1 MELLLKRRP
10 FWVDL
15 ILMITGTGL
24 MAVAIQCIFD
34 PIGLVTGGFTGIAI
48 ITKSLTHGKV
58 PLWLANL
65 ILNIPLFFVA
75 THIKGKRF
83 VARTVIATILL
94 SLWLYILPV
103 LDLAGEDYVLAAIF
117 GGVLTGVGMG
127 MVLLARA
134 TTGGTD
140 MLAALIQHKLRHYTI
155 MQVSCI
161 VDGIIVAAGSYVFG
175 IRAAMYALVTI
186 YITSKVSDALME
198 GIKYSKAVF
207 IVSEKYREI
216 SNAIMTQMDR
226 GVTGLDARGMYS
238 KDKKCMLY
246 CVVSKKEIVV
256 LKDIVLNIDRE
267 AFVIVTDAREVV
279 GEGFLEY

>member
-103 LDLAGEDYVLAAIF
+103 L
-117 GGVLTGVGMG
+117 T
-127 MVLLARA
+127 
-134 TTGGTD
+134 
-140 MLAALIQHKLRHYTI
+140 
-155 MQVSCI
+155 
-161 VDGIIVAAGSYVFG
+161 
-175 IRAAMYALVTI
+175 
-186 YITSKVSDALME
+186 
-198 GIKYSKAVF
+198 
-207 IVSEKYREI
+207 
-216 SNAIMTQMDR
+216 
-226 GVTGLDARGMYS
+226 
-238 KDKKCMLY
+238 
-246 CVVSKKEIVV
+246 
-256 LKDIVLNIDRE
+256 
-267 AFVIVTDAREVV
+267 
-279 GEGFLEY
+279 

>member
-155 MQVSCI
+155 MQVICI

-216 SNAIMTQMDR
+216 SNVIMTQMDR

>member
-155 MQVSCI
+155 MQVICI
-161 VDGIIVAAGSYVFG
+161 VDGIIVAAGRYVFG

-198 GIKYSKAVF
+198 GIRYSKAVF
-207 IVSEKYREI
+207 IVSEKDREI

>member
-1 MELLLKRRP
+1 MKLLLKRRP

-15 ILMITGTGL
+15 ILMMLGTGL

-48 ITKSLTHGKV
+48 ITKSLTQGKV
-58 PLWLANL
+58 PLWFTNL
-65 ILNIPLFFVA
+65 MLNIPLFLIAIRV
-75 THIKGKRF
+75 KGKRF
-83 VARTVIATILL
+83 VVKTAVATVFL
-94 SLWLYILPV
+94 SFWLYILPAWN
-103 LDLAGEDYVLAAIF
+103 LANGDYVLAAIF
-117 GGVLTGVGMG
+117 GGVLTGVGIG

-155 MQVSCI
+155 MQIICI
-161 VDGIIVAAGSYVFG
+161 IDGIIVAVGIYAFG
-175 IRAAMYALVTI
+175 IRAAMYAIVTI

-198 GIKYSKAVF
+198 GMKYAKAVF
-207 IVSEKYREI
+207 IISDHYQEI
-216 SNAIMTQMDR
+216 ANAIMEQMDR
-226 GVTGLDARGMYS
+226 GVTGLNAQGMYS
-238 KDKKCMLY
+238 KDAKCMLY

-256 LKDIVLNIDRE
+256 LKDIVLNIDRK

>member
-1 MELLLKRRP
+1 MKLLLKRRP

-15 ILMITGTGL
+15 ILMMLGTGL

-48 ITKSLTHGKV
+48 ITKSLTQGKV
-58 PLWLANL
+58 PLWFTNL
-65 ILNIPLFFVA
+65 MLNIPLFLIAIRV
-75 THIKGKRF
+75 KGKRF
-83 VARTVIATILL
+83 VVKTAVATVFL
-94 SLWLYILPV
+94 SFWLYILPAWN
-103 LDLAGEDYVLAAIF
+103 LANGDYVLAAIF
-117 GGVLTGVGMG
+117 GGVLTGVGIG

-155 MQVSCI
+155 MQIICI
-161 VDGIIVAAGSYVFG
+161 IDGIIVAVGIYAFG
-175 IRAAMYALVTI
+175 IRAAMYAIVTI

-198 GIKYSKAVF
+198 GMKYAKAVF
-207 IVSEKYREI
+207 IISDHYQEI
-216 SNAIMTQMDR
+216 ANAIMEQMDR
-226 GVTGLDARGMYS
+226 GVTGLNAQGMYS
-238 KDKKCMLY
+238 KDAKCMLY

-256 LKDIVLNIDRE
+256 LKDIVLNMDRK